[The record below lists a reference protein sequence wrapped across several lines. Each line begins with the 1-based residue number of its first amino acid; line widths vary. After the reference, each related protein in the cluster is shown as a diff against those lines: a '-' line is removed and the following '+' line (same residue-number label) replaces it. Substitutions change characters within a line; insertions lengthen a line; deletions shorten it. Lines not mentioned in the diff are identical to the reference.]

1 MEKYKLER
9 DVKIMCLPVPA
20 FPNGIQEAFNE
31 LWQKL
36 PRINNRNFYGIS
48 YMNEASEIIYKSAAE
63 EMKDGEA
70 EKYGYEPFTI
80 IKGEYLTETI
90 NNWRNQLPSIG
101 ETFMEMVK
109 DPRMDRAFPCVEWYK
124 TDEEMWC
131 MIRMA
136 DHK

>member
-31 LWQKL
+31 LWQRL
-36 PRINNRNFYGIS
+36 PRINHRNFYGIS
-48 YMNEASEIIYKSAAE
+48 YVTEASEIIYKSAAE

-90 NNWRNQLPSIG
+90 NNWKNQLPSIG

-109 DPRMDRAFPCVEWYK
+109 DLRMDRAFPCVEWYK

>member
-31 LWQKL
+31 LWQRL
-36 PRINNRNFYGIS
+36 PRINHRNFYGIS

-90 NNWRNQLPSIG
+90 NNWKNQLPSLG

-109 DPRMDRAFPCVEWYK
+109 DLRMDRAFPCVEWYK